1 MQCWQPRERQTY
13 DLPLEE
19 VPLEGS
25 WSDGRRGV
33 GGEGAM
39 VDDPM
44 LVAYLS
50 GWSEGGGW
58 RKQTTTGPNDGTERT
73 GQGYWGTQTHMC

>member
-1 MQCWQPRERQTY
+1 MHKESFF
-13 DLPLEE
+13 LPLEE
-19 VPLEGS
+19 ELPATSCCGGREEEG
-25 WSDGRRGV
+25 GV
-33 GGEGAM
+33 VVM

-50 GWSEGGGW
+50 GWSEGGDW
-58 RKQTTTGPNDGTERT
+58 MKQTMTGPNDGTERT

>member
-1 MQCWQPRERQTY
+1 M
-13 DLPLEE
+13 
-19 VPLEGS
+19 
-25 WSDGRRGV
+25 